1 MAVKKK
7 STEKAKV
14 LKLTGDLTILRGEE
28 ILTQLRDTLGK
39 SRNVCISL
47 QDVSAID
54 LPFLQL
60 LCSAHRTAAKEK
72 IKIVLKHADPDMF
85 RNVVRQAGFKRRSG
99 CAYSPD
105 TRCLCNDGEE

>member
-7 STEKAKV
+7 TTERVKV
-14 LKLTGDLTILRGEE
+14 LKLTGDLTISRGEE
-28 ILTQLRDTLGK
+28 ILSQLRDALGK
-39 SRNVCISL
+39 NRNVCISL

-54 LPFLQL
+54 LPILQL

-72 IKIVLKHADPDMF
+72 KKIVLKHTGSGMF
-85 RNVVRQAGFKRRSG
+85 REIVAQAGFKRKSG

-105 TRCLCNDGEE
+105 ARCLCNDGEE